1 MIIKHILMYLVKP
14 SISCY
19 KKSKINEPKLI
30 SILRSQIIQWE
41 LFITTSEGSLTYI
54 LTYLFFSLK
63 IQVEGY
69 FATF

>member
-1 MIIKHILMYLVKP
+1 MIIKHTLMNLVIP
-14 SISCY
+14 SIFCY
-19 KKSKINEPKLI
+19 KKSKINEAKLI

-41 LFITTSEGSLTYI
+41 LFITTLEGSLTYI

>member
-1 MIIKHILMYLVKP
+1 MLIKHILMYLVKP
-14 SISCY
+14 
-19 KKSKINEPKLI
+19 SKINEPKLI

-41 LFITTSEGSLTYI
+41 LFITTLEGSLTYI

-63 IQVEGY
+63 IQVEGD